1 MEKNLTGI
9 GLYKKKICSMTVW
22 GTLELFK
29 TLNKHKSSPDNSLSG
44 VELIFPLFFGRLS
57 HLAHHDEAEELWKLF
72 GLLQHFRR
80 KRQKNGLP
88 LFRVDQVHQD
98 GLVLPKFFEGSGEE
112 VDRGFAGFREVIA
125 QATFGEWTNFVESNH
140 ASEISQLDSLKKKL
154 VYNGLSNG
162 ELITLLDAIWTQNAL
177 KIFFFVTQHLS

>member
-1 MEKNLTGI
+1 
-9 GLYKKKICSMTVW
+9 
-22 GTLELFK
+22 
-29 TLNKHKSSPDNSLSG
+29 
-44 VELIFPLFFGRLS
+44 
-57 HLAHHDEAEELWKLF
+57 
-72 GLLQHFRR
+72 
-80 KRQKNGLP
+80 
-88 LFRVDQVHQD
+88 
-98 GLVLPKFFEGSGEE
+98 
-112 VDRGFAGFREVIA
+112 VIA